1 MITIDFALSHS
12 SIRIVS
18 RKLVTS
24 KSQNYVKA
32 HFDLLSDDW
41 TAPITAIFR
50 ADNNAYSVLLDEDNI
65 CTVPWEVLT
74 TAGTVNVSAF
84 CGNRHTA
91 NIAQF
96 DVVQSGYTDGETLV
110 KQTYVEQTNPVGVA
124 DNPFEFVK
132 GVMLIPNAYY
142 TYNGKRYVYVG
153 MDAKTATEW
162 NESEFEEF

>member
-1 MITIDFALSHS
+1 MISTEFM
-12 SIRIVS
+12 
-18 RKLVTS
+18 
-24 KSQNYVKA
+24 
-32 HFDLLSDDW
+32 
-41 TAPITAIFR
+41 
-50 ADNNAYSVLLDEDNI
+50 VLLNKIKESKATSDKVKSLGGLSQKITQSDKLGYNWVEDYI
-65 CTVPWEVLT
+65 
-74 TAGTVNVSAF
+74 
-84 CGNRHTA
+84 
-91 NIAQF
+91 
-96 DVVQSGYTDGETLV
+96 GETLV